1 MLEEKMIALRRELI
15 ECATHVESMIDKSI
29 AGLVKKE
36 SSLLREVIEKDEP
49 KANETE
55 ITIED
60 LCTTMIAQ
68 YEPKAKDLR
77 TILMTMKMNND
88 LNVPAIMQ

>member
-1 MLEEKMIALRRELI
+1 MLEEKMLGLRRELI
-15 ECATHVESMIDKSI
+15 ECASHVEGMIDKSI

-55 ITIED
+55 ILIED

-68 YEPKAKDLR
+68 YEPKAKNLR
-77 TILMTMKMNND
+77 TIS
-88 LNVPAIMQ
+88 